1 MGAMRIFG
9 RKKRDTLEARLEKL
23 AGAGVHLAP
32 GRSVD
37 ELLESW
43 SREELES
50 GSYFD
55 LVVGLGLEVET
66 GRDAGAH
73 YTDQLFTL
81 DLECI
86 EDHGDYA
93 RVFRDFERL
102 FQGEMALVELEDRVD
117 IEEGQARVSFTA
129 HGQSFEH
136 TFEQKDDWL
145 SEEAIRFWGDVV
157 NEIRQKHPEKIS
169 RQMGSFGDGG
179 QGVVFV
185 CLRPA
190 ELNAFRKLT
199 RIDVDM
205 IC

>member
-1 MGAMRIFG
+1 
-9 RKKRDTLEARLEKL
+9 
-23 AGAGVHLAP
+23 
-32 GRSVD
+32 
-37 ELLESW
+37 
-43 SREELES
+43 
-50 GSYFD
+50 
-55 LVVGLGLEVET
+55 
-66 GRDAGAH
+66 
-73 YTDQLFTL
+73 DQLFTL
-81 DLECI
+81 DTECI
-86 EDHGDYA
+86 EDRGDYT
-93 RVFRDFERL
+93 RVFRDLERL
-102 FQGEMALVELEDRVD
+102 FQGEMSLTDLEDEVD
-117 IEEGQARVSFTA
+117 IDQGRARISFST

-136 TFEQKDDWL
+136 AFEQKDDWL

-169 RQMGSFGDGG
+169 RQMGSFSDGG